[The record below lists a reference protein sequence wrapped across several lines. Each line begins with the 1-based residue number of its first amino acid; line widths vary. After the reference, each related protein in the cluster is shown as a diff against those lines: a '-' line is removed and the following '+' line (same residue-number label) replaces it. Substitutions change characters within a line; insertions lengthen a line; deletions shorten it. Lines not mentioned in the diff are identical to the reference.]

1 MIDEKSQKFLLALS
15 RQTLVDYFVT
25 GEKINVDKDALPD
38 KKLLEK
44 KATFVTLIKGRE
56 LRGCVGNLK
65 ARKSLYEDI
74 INNTLLAGFGDA
86 RFLPLKE
93 AEIVDIKIEI
103 SILSEPQVYDC
114 SKEEL
119 LKNIK
124 ANVHGI
130 IVQQGFNQATYLPQV
145 WRDLPQK
152 ELFLQSLC
160 QKAGLEK
167 DSWKDEKTELFYYT
181 VEKFS
186 EQGAI
191 LK

>member
-25 GEKINVDKDALPD
+25 GKKINVDKDALPD
-38 KKLLEK
+38 KKFLEK
-44 KATFVTLIKGRE
+44 KATFVTLIKGSE

-86 RFLPLKE
+86 RFVPLKE

-145 WRDLPQK
+145 WQDLPEK

-167 DSWKDEKTELFYYT
+167 NSWKNENTELFYYT

-186 EQGAI
+186 E
-191 LK
+191 

>member
-1 MIDEKSQKFLLALS
+1 
-15 RQTLVDYFVT
+15 
-25 GEKINVDKDALPD
+25 
-38 KKLLEK
+38 
-44 KATFVTLIKGRE
+44 
-56 LRGCVGNLK
+56 
-65 ARKSLYEDI
+65 LYEDI

-86 RFLPLKE
+86 RFVPLKE

-145 WRDLPQK
+145 WQDLPEK

-167 DSWKDEKTELFYYT
+167 NSWKNENTELFYYT

-186 EQGAI
+186 E
-191 LK
+191 